1 MATYNG
7 TTGNDN
13 YTNPA
18 GQSDVMNDFER
29 EEL

>member
-18 GQSDVMNDFER
+18 GLSDVINDR
-29 EEL
+29 EVE